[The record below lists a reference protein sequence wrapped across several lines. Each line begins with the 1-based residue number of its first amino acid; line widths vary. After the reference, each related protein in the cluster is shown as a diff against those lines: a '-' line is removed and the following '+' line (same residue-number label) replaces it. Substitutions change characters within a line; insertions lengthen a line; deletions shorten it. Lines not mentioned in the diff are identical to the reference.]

1 MYYCYGFTRANEQKS
16 LGPVGIEGADVTT
29 LSFKD
34 VAAVISRLPATSF
47 DSLPKETLLTYLTN
61 YQSVLEIVLRTQQIV
76 PIKFGTILEGEG
88 SVQTALAQGYDRI
101 LAGLR
106 EMENRIELN
115 IVARWPNLDTV
126 LAEIGEQEGIK
137 ALTSNAA
144 GLMEEERFALRLK
157 VGKRVKAI
165 LEQRRELLRDEIMDA
180 ILPHTEAHRVHPVMD
195 DSMIMNLAVLIQK
208 DRSTSL
214 EAHLAQV
221 DQRCADRINFRIIG
235 PLPPYNFLVLEIRR
249 MDYDLL
255 DKARKTLELPEAS
268 TIQEIRA
275 AYRKLTKMYHPDRFP
290 GDPMIQKHFER
301 INEAYKM
308 VSEYCSGQVCSFRE
322 EEVKRWVMVQ
332 PVEVQRPI
340 AEDRRAD
347 SDGWPMKAHAR

>member
-1 MYYCYGFTRANEQKS
+1 
-16 LGPVGIEGADVTT
+16 
-29 LSFKD
+29 
-34 VAAVISRLPATSF
+34 
-47 DSLPKETLLTYLTN
+47 
-61 YQSVLEIVLRTQQIV
+61 
-76 PIKFGTILEGEG
+76 
-88 SVQTALAQGYDRI
+88 
-101 LAGLR
+101 
-106 EMENRIELN
+106 
-115 IVARWPNLDTV
+115 
-126 LAEIGEQEGIK
+126 
-137 ALTSNAA
+137 
-144 GLMEEERFALRLK
+144 
-157 VGKRVKAI
+157 
-165 LEQRRELLRDEIMDA
+165 
-180 ILPHTEAHRVHPVMD
+180 
-195 DSMIMNLAVLIQK
+195 
-208 DRSTSL
+208 
-214 EAHLAQV
+214 
-221 DQRCADRINFRIIG
+221 
-235 PLPPYNFLVLEIRR
+235 